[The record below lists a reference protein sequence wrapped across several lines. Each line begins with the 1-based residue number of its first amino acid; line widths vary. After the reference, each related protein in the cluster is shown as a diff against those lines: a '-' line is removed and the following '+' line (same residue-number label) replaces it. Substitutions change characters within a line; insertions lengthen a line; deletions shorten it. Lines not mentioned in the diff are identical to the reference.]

1 MCLYMHAF
9 GGEGII
15 NHLWGSLGDMLL
27 ITIDSSKKESA
38 GSSIIQFYLLKMYS
52 SFHFVNNP
60 SYVSECTVKN
70 YRYRVNACIL
80 FSEGSRFWA
89 KRDLTWTTNL
99 HSSFCMC
106 VMLLLFLS
114 PNNTDGSV
122 TFLLS
127 VFF

>member
-1 MCLYMHAF
+1 MHAF

-89 KRDLTWTTNL
+89 KRDLT
-99 HSSFCMC
+99 
-106 VMLLLFLS
+106 
-114 PNNTDGSV
+114 
-122 TFLLS
+122 
-127 VFF
+127 